1 MIPSKLLLR
10 NFMCYRDDLPVLDF
24 DGISI
29 ACLSGEN
36 GAGKSAL
43 LDAMTWALWGE
54 ARLKSDDE
62 LIALGAQEME
72 VDFIFALDGQDYR
85 IIRKRA
91 KGKRVGQSWLD
102 FQVRHNGGW
111 KVLNPGMGLRETQ
124 QAITSTLRMDYDIF
138 ANSAYLRQ
146 GHADEFTKK
155 EPGRRKQVLADILG
169 LDVYERL
176 ETASKERAKVLDGQL
191 KVLEGQIGESQR
203 QADKQATYAHLVA
216 EQEIHVEAIAAAV
229 MRAEAEHAAAN
240 DRVQALEGL
249 KPQRV
254 ALDAQLRKLRLEN
267 DELAREAAGL
277 RAALDAGQHIL
288 ARRAEILAGVEDLR
302 AAEAERERMES
313 LRGAYEALQERRR
326 GHAEALRDTERQ
338 IRADLKIAEGELKGL
353 RERAA
358 RRPKIAAEIARLT
371 AQLDSLAP
379 IAKQLADARARRS
392 ELSEQSRAANELQLQ
407 RAKLDG
413 QIQLKH
419 DSLVGTREELKRKI
433 KQATDQLRDQPRW
446 HADLEQFSQ
455 ERAQLDADLAALEQ
469 LRGEEHATVEQ
480 AGARRSECD
489 AIKAS
494 GEDIN
499 RKLALLSEDT
509 HVCPLCNSELGDH
522 GVAHIQEEYDRERN
536 TLRSQFSA
544 AKRDADAIDARLK
557 ELRAQIKGME
567 TRTARLPEIAG
578 RIARLERDLHAAED
592 TRKRQA
598 EDQRTLDEI
607 QLQLVKGD
615 YERGVRGELARVEAS
630 IAALGDPATLDR
642 EVTRLESRIVTL
654 EQQLGEQARL
664 CAEIDSQRRDVRKID
679 DETPALHE
687 QEERA
692 TELNTTLE
700 MQDYARDDRVALKRL
715 DAEIAA
721 LGYSPERAAAAA
733 ASMRELAHWAEER
746 QKLGRAEERQE
757 RDRRDLDRATQAL
770 QRCAAAVESSEAEI
784 TALDER
790 LRALAPALREREAA
804 AGALQVKRREL
815 SVAERD
821 LGEKRALLQRAEESA
836 AELLERCAARD
847 TLLGRKGVFDEL
859 TQAFGKK
866 GVQALLIET
875 AIPEIEREANHMLA
889 RMTDNQM
896 HLTFET
902 QRDTKKGD
910 VSETLEIKIADGL
923 GTRDYD
929 AFSGGEAFRL
939 DFAIRIA
946 LAKLLARRAGARLET
961 LVIDEGFG
969 SQDARGR
976 ERLVEAIT
984 SVQSEFKHILVIT
997 HIQELKDMFPVQIEI
1012 TKTPQGSVWAIG

>member
-1 MIPSKLLLR
+1 VIPRKLVLR

-36 GAGKSAL
+36 GSGKSAL

-72 VDFIFALDGQDYR
+72 VDFTFALDGQDYR

-111 KVLNPGMGLRETQ
+111 KVLNPGMGMRETQ
-124 QAITSTLRMDYDIF
+124 QAITSTLRMDYDVF

-176 ETASKERAKVLDGQL
+176 ETSSKERARGLDGQL
-191 KVLEGQIGESQR
+191 KGLEGQIGELQR
-203 QADKQATYAHLVA
+203 QAEKQATYAQLVA
-216 EQEIHVEAIAAAV
+216 EQEIQVEAIVAAV
-229 MRAEAEHAAAN
+229 ARAEAEHAAAN
-240 DRVQALEGL
+240 QRVQSLEGM
-249 KPQRV
+249 KPQRG
-254 ALDAQLRKLRLEN
+254 ALDAQLRKLRQES
-267 DELAREAAGL
+267 DELAREAATL
-277 RAALDAGQHIL
+277 RAALDEGQHIL
-288 ARRAEILAGVEDLR
+288 ARRVEILAGVEGLR
-302 AAEAERERMES
+302 AAEAERERLEG
-313 LRGAYEALQERRR
+313 LRGAYDALQERRR
-326 GHAEALRDTERQ
+326 AHAEALRDAERQ
-338 IRADLKIAEGELKGL
+338 IRADLKIAEGELRGL
-353 RERAA
+353 REHAA
-358 RRPKIAAEIARLT
+358 RRPKIEAEIARLT
-371 AQLDSLAP
+371 AQLDGLAP
-379 IAKQLADARARRS
+379 IAKELADARARRS
-392 ELSEQSRAANELQLQ
+392 ALSEQSRAANELQLQ

-433 KQATDQLRDQPRW
+433 KDAADQLRDEPRW
-446 HADLEQFSQ
+446 RADLAGAGQ
-455 ERAQLDADLAALEQ
+455 ERARLDADLLALEQ
-469 LRGEEHATVEQ
+469 IRAEEHAAVEQ

-489 AIKAS
+489 AIKAR

-499 RKLALLSEDT
+499 RKLALLAADT
-509 HVCPLCNSELGDH
+509 HVCPLCNSELGEH
-522 GVAHIQEEYDRERN
+522 GVAHIQEEYDRERAE
-536 TLRSQFSA
+536 LRAQFSA
-544 AKRDADAIDARLK
+544 AKREADALDARLK
-557 ELRAQIKGME
+557 DLRSQIKGLE

-578 RIARLERDLHAAED
+578 RIARLERELHAAEE
-592 TRKRQA
+592 TRRRQA
-598 EDQRTLDEI
+598 EDQRTLDDI

-630 IAALGDPATLDR
+630 IAALGDPAALDR
-642 EVTRLESRIVTL
+642 ETTRLESRLVTL

-664 CAEIDSQRRDVRKID
+664 RAEIDSQRRDARKID

-687 QEERA
+687 QEERIA
-692 TELNTTLE
+692 ELNTTLA
-700 MQDYARDDRVALKRL
+700 MDDFARDDRGALKRL
-715 DAEIAA
+715 DGEIAA
-721 LGYSPERAAAAA
+721 LGYGPERASAAA
-733 ASMRELAHWAEER
+733 ASVRELAHWAEER
-746 QKLGRAEERQE
+746 QKLGRAEEREE

-770 QRCAAAVESSEAEI
+770 TRCAAAIESSDAEI
-784 TALDER
+784 AALDEQ
-790 LRALAPALREREAA
+790 LRALAPAVREREAA
-804 AGALQVKRREL
+804 AGTLQVRRREL

-821 LGEKRALLQRAEESA
+821 LGEKRALLQRAEEAA
-836 AELLERCAARD
+836 AELLERTAARD
-847 TLLGRKGVFDEL
+847 KLIGRKGLFDEL

-875 AIPEIEREANHMLA
+875 AIPEIEREANTLLG

-939 DFAIRIA
+939 NFAIRVA

-969 SQDARGR
+969 SQDTRGR
-976 ERLVEAIT
+976 ERLVDAIT
-984 SVQSEFKHILVIT
+984 SVQSDFKHILVIT
-997 HIQELKDMFPVQIEI
+997 HIQELKDLFPVQIEI
-1012 TKTPQGSVWAIG
+1012 TKTPLGSVWAIA

>member
-1 MIPSKLLLR
+1 
-10 NFMCYRDDLPVLDF
+10 MCYRDDLPPLDF
-24 DGISI
+24 DGIQI

-54 ARLKSDDE
+54 ARLKSDDD

-72 VDFIFALDGQDYR
+72 VDFIFMLDGQDYR
-85 IIRKRA
+85 VIRKRSKA
-91 KGKRVGQSWLD
+91 KKVGQSWLD
-102 FQVRHNGGW
+102 FQVRNNGSW
-111 KVLNPGMGLRETQ
+111 KPISGATIRETQ
-124 QAITSTLRMDYDIF
+124 QSIITTLRMDYDIF

-176 ETASKERAKVLDGQL
+176 ETASKERARGIDGQL

-277 RAALDAGQHIL
+277 RAALDTGQHIL
-288 ARRAEILAGVEDLR
+288 ARRADILAGVEDLR

-654 EQQLGEQARL
+654 EQQLGKQARL
-664 CAEIDSQRRDVRKID
+664 
-679 DETPALHE
+679 
-687 QEERA
+687 
-692 TELNTTLE
+692 
-700 MQDYARDDRVALKRL
+700 
-715 DAEIAA
+715 
-721 LGYSPERAAAAA
+721 
-733 ASMRELAHWAEER
+733 
-746 QKLGRAEERQE
+746 
-757 RDRRDLDRATQAL
+757 
-770 QRCAAAVESSEAEI
+770 
-784 TALDER
+784 
-790 LRALAPALREREAA
+790 
-804 AGALQVKRREL
+804 
-815 SVAERD
+815 
-821 LGEKRALLQRAEESA
+821 
-836 AELLERCAARD
+836 
-847 TLLGRKGVFDEL
+847 
-859 TQAFGKK
+859 
-866 GVQALLIET
+866 
-875 AIPEIEREANHMLA
+875 
-889 RMTDNQM
+889 
-896 HLTFET
+896 
-902 QRDTKKGD
+902 
-910 VSETLEIKIADGL
+910 
-923 GTRDYD
+923 
-929 AFSGGEAFRL
+929 
-939 DFAIRIA
+939 
-946 LAKLLARRAGARLET
+946 
-961 LVIDEGFG
+961 
-969 SQDARGR
+969 
-976 ERLVEAIT
+976 
-984 SVQSEFKHILVIT
+984 
-997 HIQELKDMFPVQIEI
+997 
-1012 TKTPQGSVWAIG
+1012 

>member
-1 MIPSKLLLR
+1 MIPSKLLMR

-72 VDFIFALDGQDYR
+72 VDFIFVLDGQDYR

-176 ETASKERAKVLDGQL
+176 ETASKERAKGLDGQL
-191 KVLEGQIGESQR
+191 KGLEGQIGELQR
-203 QADKQATYAHLVA
+203 QADKQATYAQLVA
-216 EQEIHVEAIAAAV
+216 QQEIQVEAIAAAV
-229 MRAEAEHAAAN
+229 ACAEAEHAAAN
-240 DRVQALEGL
+240 ERVLALEGL

-254 ALDAQLRKLRLEN
+254 VLDAQLRKLRLEN

-277 RAALDAGQHIL
+277 RAALDEGQHIL
-288 ARRAEILAGVEDLR
+288 ARRAEILAGVEGLR
-302 AAEAERERMES
+302 AAEAERERMEGM
-313 LRGAYEALQERRR
+313 RGAYEALQDRRR

-358 RRPKIAAEIARLT
+358 RRPKIEAEIARLI

-379 IAKQLADARARRS
+379 IAKELADARARRS

-433 KQATDQLRDQPRW
+433 KQAADQLRDQPRW
-446 HADLEQFSQ
+446 HADLAQFSQ
-455 ERAQLDADLAALEQ
+455 ERARLDADLAALEQ

-499 RKLALLSEDT
+499 RKLALLGEDT

-522 GVAHIQEEYDRERN
+522 GIAHIQEEYDRERSA
-536 TLRSQFSA
+536 LRAQFSA
-544 AKRDADAIDARLK
+544 AKREADLIEVQLK
-557 ELRAQIKGME
+557 ELRTQIKGIE
-567 TRTARLPEIAG
+567 TRTARLPEVAG

-598 EDQRTLDEI
+598 DDQRTLDEI

-630 IAALGDPATLDR
+630 ITALGDPATLDR

-664 CAEIDSQRRDVRKID
+664 RAEIDSQRRDVRKID

-687 QEERA
+687 QEQRA

-721 LGYSPERAAAAA
+721 LGYSPERASAAA

-784 TALDER
+784 AALDER
-790 LRALAPALREREAA
+790 LRALAPALRERETA

-815 SVAERD
+815 SVGERD
-821 LGEKRALLQRAEESA
+821 LGEKRALLQRAEEAA
-836 AELLERCAARD
+836 AELLERSAARD

-875 AIPEIEREANHMLA
+875 AIPEIEREANNLLG

-939 DFAIRIA
+939 NFAIRVA

-969 SQDARGR
+969 SQDTRGR
-976 ERLVEAIT
+976 ERLVDAIT
-984 SVQSEFKHILVIT
+984 SVQSDFKHILVIT
-997 HIQELKDMFPVQIEI
+997 HIQELKDLFPVQIEI
-1012 TKTPQGSVWAIG
+1012 TKTPHGSVWVIA